1 MRRGDRGFTLI
12 ELMIAIAII
21 GILAGIAIPEFLRI
35 QLRAKKTE
43 VLLNTKGIAHAELAY
58 YELYDGFVECDV
70 SPTTPLDRTLQ
81 DFDPTITG
89 WDELEWAPDGKVR
102 CHYSTQV
109 YDNSVGQWVRAKGMC
124 DLDNDNATATWWT
137 DVDPEAT
144 SSSSQNMVLRPNAAT
159 AAENRF

>member
-21 GILAGIAIPEFLRI
+21 GILAGIAIPEFLRF

-43 VLLNTKGIAHAELAY
+43 VLLNTKGIAHAELAFN
-58 YELYDGFVECDV
+58 ELYEYFVDCDV
-70 SPTTPLDRTLQ
+70 SPVTPLDRALKE
-81 DFDPTITG
+81 FDSTISG
-89 WDELEWAPDGKVR
+89 WDELEWAPDGLVR

-109 YDNSVGQWVRAKGMC
+109 YSNSNGQWVRAKGMC
-124 DLDNDNATATWWT
+124 DLDNDNLIATWWT
-137 DVDPEAT
+137 DVDPER
-144 SSSSQNMVLRPNAAT
+144 SSSSSVHMTLRPNAAT